1 MRQAI
6 LLAVMYLTLPL
17 SGCFSPDE
25 TSVTDTDDSTYPN
38 IHDRYELEWDW
49 DGSYAMV
56 LENGPYEALDVQ
68 EATITV
74 DTTGIWG
81 GYTLSLHDAL
91 PI

>member
-1 MRQAI
+1 MRQAV
-6 LLAVMYLTLPL
+6 LLAMMCLALPL

-25 TSVTDTDDSTYPN
+25 ISLIDTEESIYPN
-38 IHDRYELEWDW
+38 IYDRYELEWNW

-74 DTTGIWG
+74 DTTGIW
-81 GYTLSLHDAL
+81 LSLIH
-91 PI
+91 I